1 MLIEHNRTAHRR
13 TFELPCGKVVELWRD
28 KAFIGMSRLL
38 GVDIQ
43 VFETRADWENFRGN
57 GNFEYP
63 ESGIKQRTRRYW
75 LEAERKQSRE
85 LEKSYKKLKA
95 AAIAEKY
102 EELMSSYCRR
112 WGSGRSEDLSNFE
125 LHEMEKMTYDQ
136 KAEVWR
142 KQAERWYEDY

>member
-28 KAFIGMSRLL
+28 KEFIGMSRLL

-75 LEAERKQSRE
+75 LEAELARTRK
-85 LEKSYKKLKA
+85 LEKEVKRLSQLVLQNAFEAACEWYYDPAEGFDNWCQKYGA
-95 AAIAEKY
+95 AA
-102 EELMSSYCRR
+102 LGVQNDNR
-112 WGSGRSEDLSNFE
+112 
-125 LHEMEKMTYDQ
+125 Q
-136 KAEVWR
+136 P
-142 KQAERWYEDY
+142 